1 VYAKEDRIS
10 ILKMLHLKKDSLI
23 AGRKLATRV
32 NISAII
38 KAMNIDLVD
47 SE

>member
-1 VYAKEDRIS
+1 
-10 ILKMLHLKKDSLI
+10 MLHLKKDSFI

-32 NISAII
+32 STSAII